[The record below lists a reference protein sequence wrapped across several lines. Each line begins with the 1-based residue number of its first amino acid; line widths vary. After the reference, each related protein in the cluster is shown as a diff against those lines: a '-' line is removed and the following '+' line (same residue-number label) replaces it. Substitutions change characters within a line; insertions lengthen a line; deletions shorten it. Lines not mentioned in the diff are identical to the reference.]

1 MVYQVNVFQNWVNFA
16 SWEALKEHLQSKEGG
31 SLRVV
36 EPKDNA
42 YALVR
47 YNKATSDFSKPLTRW
62 CRSVVVHKESRLPV
76 SVAPPKAEELT
87 KDTLDVATIAE
98 EFVDGTMVNVF
109 QYGDDQQVTTRSR
122 IGGNTR
128 FYDGAPTF
136 QTMLEEALRTQHLNT
151 IGSILRPRESEAAVF
166 TSVVLQHPDNRIV
179 KAITVPAVY
188 VVHQGY
194 VTADGTVWIEEDA
207 GEFVHAPV
215 TGDEID
221 LEIQPYTLTSITAA
235 KSVKDWVNTQSG
247 ERGYGWQG
255 VVLKNGQG
263 RRWRQRS
270 DVYETV
276 RKLRGNESA
285 ANERYARLR
294 KARAVDQYLIFYPED
309 RERFYELEGLLRKNT
324 RQLSHF
330 YGDVFRARKSPFHE
344 LPWPYKHH
352 VSQLHNLY
360 KDKLRAEQKKVDL
373 DQVIRYVNG
382 LNLDDTVN
390 MLKTHRLT
398 PKEAPATVPESAPA
412 EVVVS
417 A

>member
-1 MVYQVNVFQNWVNFA
+1 MVYQVNVFQNWVNMA
-16 SWEALKEHLQSKEGG
+16 SWEALKAHLQSKEGG

-36 EPKDNA
+36 EPKDSP

-47 YNKATSDFSKPLTRW
+47 YNKATSDFSQPHVRW

-76 SVAPPKAEELT
+76 SVAPPKAEELM
-87 KDTLDVATIAE
+87 KDTMDVVTVAE

-109 QYGDDQQVTTRSR
+109 QYGEDQQVATRSR

-128 FYDGAPTF
+128 FYEGAPTF
-136 QTMLEEALRTQHLNT
+136 QTMLEEALRIQQLNT
-151 IGSILRPRESEAAVF
+151 IGSILPLRNDALAKF

-179 KAITVPAVY
+179 KAVTAPAVY
-188 VVHQGY
+188 VVHQGH
-194 VTADGTVWIEEDA
+194 VTADGLVFIEEDA
-207 GEFVHAPV
+207 GEFTHGPV

-221 LEIQPYTLTSITAA
+221 LEIQPYTLTSIAAA
-235 KSVKDWVNTQSG
+235 KSVKDWVNTQSS

-255 VVLKNGQG
+255 VVLKDGAG

-324 RQLSHF
+324 RQLLHF
-330 YGDVFRARKSPFHE
+330 YGDVFRARKTAFHE

-352 VSQLHNLY
+352 VSVLHNLY
-360 KDKLRAEQKKVDL
+360 KDKLRAEQKKIDL
-373 DQVIRYVNG
+373 DQTVRYVNG
-382 LNLDDTVN
+382 LNVDDTVN
-390 MLKTHRLT
+390 MLKTHRLELKVKT
-398 PKEAPATVPESAPA
+398 EEAAQA
-412 EVVVS
+412 
-417 A
+417 